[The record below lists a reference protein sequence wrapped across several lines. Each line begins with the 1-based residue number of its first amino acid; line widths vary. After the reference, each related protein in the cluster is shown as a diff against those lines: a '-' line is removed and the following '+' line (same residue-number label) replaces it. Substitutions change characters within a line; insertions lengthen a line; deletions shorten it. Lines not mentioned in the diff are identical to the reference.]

1 MGTDGA
7 TDPVRGTR
15 RSLVGQSLL
24 VAATCAVVDVA
35 SFVLSEPAPFGWRE
49 QVLVVLILAVDG
61 ALATSARRSGLVA
74 GAHALLLVAASLLL
88 GPGGQQVNDAG
99 VLIAAYRAGAWLGG
113 AQAATSALAMAVGL
127 VVNELELEGG
137 REPGPW
143 PVVLDVAASCL
154 LPLLVG
160 RYTTA
165 RGAYIAELEQ
175 RSERQQHAERAAVA
189 RAVAQERSAVAR
201 DLHDVI
207 SHHVSAIG
215 VHAGAARL
223 GLGEDTDGPARRAL
237 HAVERASRSA
247 MADLRR
253 LLALLHGH
261 EDRADRQP
269 GLAGVD
275 ELVQGVRAAG
285 LPVALTTRGGRRE
298 LPGSVDVALHRIV
311 QETLTN
317 ALRHGGG
324 GLVEVDVHVRERDVV
339 LTVTNEMPN
348 RAATN
353 RAATNRTATNSAATN
368 RTATSGAHRNTGT
381 PRLGLAGI
389 GDRVALF
396 DGEFRHGPDATGEHW
411 VVRALLPTGE
421 RP

>member
-1 MGTDGA
+1 
-7 TDPVRGTR
+7 
-15 RSLVGQSLL
+15 LVGQSLL
-24 VAATCAVVDVA
+24 VAAVCAVVDVA
-35 SFVLSEPAPFGWRE
+35 SFVLTESAPFGWRAR
-49 QVLVVLILAVDG
+49 VLVVLIVAVDG
-61 ALATSARRSGLVA
+61 ALATAARRSGLVA
-74 GAHALLLVAASLLL
+74 GAHALLLVAAPLVL
-88 GPGGQQVNDAG
+88 GPGTHQVDDAG
-99 VLIAAYRAGAWLGG
+99 VLIAAYRAGAWLDGTR
-113 AQAATSALAMAVGL
+113 ATLSAIALAVGL
-127 VVNELELEGG
+127 VVNDLEDGQDQG
-137 REPGPW
+137 RW
-143 PVVLDVAASCL
+143 PLVLKIAVSCL

-175 RSERQQHAERAAVA
+175 RGERQQHAERAAVA

-223 GLGEDTDGPARRAL
+223 GLGEEADAPARRAL

-253 LLALLHGH
+253 LLDLLHGH

-285 LPVALTTRGGRRE
+285 LAVALTTRGGRRE
-298 LPGSVDVALHRIV
+298 LPGSVDVALYRIV

-317 ALRHGGG
+317 ALRHGDG
-324 GLVEVDVHVRERDVV
+324 GLVEVDVHVREKDVV
-339 LTVTNEMPN
+339 LTVTSGMP
-348 RAATN
+348 A
-353 RAATNRTATNSAATN
+353 
-368 RTATSGAHRNTGT
+368 SGARRDGGA

-411 VVRALLPTGE
+411 VVRAVLPTGE